1 MKGNLVKLNVRGLL
15 GSTSMVAIFV
25 VIGVFVAAMGGLIA
39 GGLAFEGLSQQ
50 QRGDTGL
57 MNEYVG
63 LTVYIIAAVVAGV
76 GFSTIYSSPLIREKS
91 NGTIETL
98 LATPISPARLVT
110 AKAIAIT
117 LLAVPVGL
125 VCGGV
130 VGAVLWGRY
139 SLGAAVAPA
148 PFILVTVLFVTP
160 LIYFTLALIVYA
172 IGVAART
179 ADGVVIVSIFITGFS
194 AVMLNMALR
203 DVTPPESLSFLLLNL
218 AWALVFGVI
227 AAVALP
233 RISREKAIA

>member
-1 MKGNLVKLNVRGLL
+1 MLFRSNLVKLNVRGLL

-63 LTVYIIAAVVAGV
+63 LTVYIIAAVVTGV

-179 ADGVVIVSIFITGFS
+179 ADGVVIVSIKF
-194 AVMLNMALR
+194 
-203 DVTPPESLSFLLLNL
+203 
-218 AWALVFGVI
+218 VI
-227 AAVALP
+227 GRA
-233 RISREKAIA
+233 SCRERV